1 MSNFSTFVMFLFATT
16 VTQNMVLSTGLGSS
30 MMLRIVRHPRD
41 LWLFFAELTGF
52 SVVTVTIAYPLDQLI
67 GFGFWA
73 KLLRPLM
80 ITGIAIILYLLV
92 SLISRKVN
100 PNFYARI
107 SHQLPLAAFNNL
119 VIGVALICNH
129 SFALPLYAAIALA
142 IGCCGGF
149 VGLSLLTAEGLQRLD
164 NPSVPVA
171 FRGLPLTLLYIG
183 LLALAILGFATPVS
197 LI

>member
-1 MSNFSTFVMFLFATT
+1 MNSFSVFLMFLFATT

-41 LWLFFAELTGF
+41 MWLFFALLSGF
-52 SVVTVTIAYPLDQLI
+52 SVATVTIAYPLDQLI
-67 GFGFWA
+67 GIGFWA

-80 ITGIAIILYLLV
+80 ITGIAILLYLLA
-92 SLISRKVN
+92 SLISRKAN
-100 PNFYARI
+100 PAFYARI

-119 VIGVALICNH
+119 VIGVALISNH
-129 SFALPLYAAIALA
+129 SFALPLYAAVALA

-149 VGLSLLTAEGLQRLD
+149 VVLSLLVSEGLQRLD
-164 NPSVPVA
+164 NPAVPAA
-171 FRGLPLTLLYIG
+171 FRGLPVTLLYVG
-183 LLALAILGFATPVS
+183 LLALAILGFSSPVS

>member
-1 MSNFSTFVMFLFATT
+1 MTDFSTFVMFLFATT

-41 LWLFFAELTGF
+41 LWLFFAQLAGF
-52 SVVTVTIAYPLDQLI
+52 SVVTVTVAYPLDQWI

-92 SLISRKVN
+92 ALITRKAN
-100 PNFYARI
+100 PTLYARI

-149 VGLSLLTAEGLQRLD
+149 VGLTLLVSEGLQRLD
-164 NPSVPVA
+164 NPSVPTA
-171 FRGLPLTLLYIG
+171 FRGLPITLLYIG
-183 LLALAILGFATPVS
+183 LLALALLGFSSSVS